1 MDEGYKKTDKKKP
14 ILYKWIGITM
24 SILPKL
30 IYIFSAILIKIPMA
44 LFTEIEKNPKI
55 YIEIQRTPEGKVI
68 LNKYKARVIVFPDLK
83 LY

>member
-1 MDEGYKKTDKKKP
+1 MDRDPCLWTERPVK
-14 ILYKWIGITM
+14 M
-24 SILPKL
+24 SIPPKA
-30 IYIFSAILIKIPMA
+30 IYRFSAILIKIPMA